1 MHYRAV
7 EKTRSLSDALVEG
20 RIRVSAAP
28 RWVRRR
34 EMVGVGRSGGRVPL
48 AVGRGVDTRLAA
60 PVGNISGYYGSISR
74 LLYLSLVSQHSCRFL
89 YLIGPVEDSREA

>member
-1 MHYRAV
+1 M
-7 EKTRSLSDALVEG
+7 
-20 RIRVSAAP
+20 
-28 RWVRRR
+28 
-34 EMVGVGRSGGRVPL
+34 PL